1 MAILEGLDKINWSQ
15 LHHAY
20 GDASNVPTL
29 IRKLLSQDE
38 GERDEAEQDLFN
50 CICHQGTIWEAT
62 SYAVPFLWELVKSPE
77 TPDKLKII
85 FLLASFGIGRHSF
98 HGILED
104 EKRRQNWTS
113 IMAKSGKI
121 LEDEV
126 NKGQAYEEATHLSI
140 AKELSLFYP
149 YLFDDLYAI
158 RDRVAHVFQDYP
170 EFRLETLPLLEKAL
184 ASENNIYAKKTMENS
199 IKILSEME

>member
-1 MAILEGLDKINWSQ
+1 MLEGLNKINWSQ
-15 LHHAY
+15 LHQAY
-20 GDASNVPTL
+20 GDASNVPIL
-29 IRKLLSQDE
+29 IRKFLSQDE

-62 SYAVPFLWELVKSPE
+62 SYAIPFLWELIKSPE

-85 FLLASFGIGRHSF
+85 FLLASFGIGRHTF
-98 HGILED
+98 HGVLED
-104 EKRRQNWTS
+104 EKRRQTWTS

-126 NKGQAYEEATHLSI
+126 KKGQAYEEAIHLLI
-140 AKELSLFYP
+140 AREFSLFYL

-158 RDRVAHVFQDYP
+158 SDHVARVFREYP
-170 EFRLETLPLLEKAL
+170 EFRSETLPLLEKAL
-184 ASENNIYAKKTMENS
+184 TSENNVYAKETMENS
-199 IKILSEME
+199 IRVLSEME